1 MDISNKG
8 WISMAEY
15 MKMFVSFFKIGLFT
29 FGGGYAMLPMF
40 RKELI
45 EKHKYITE
53 DELMDYY
60 SIGQCTPGIIAV
72 NVATFTGYKVLKT
85 LGAIVATGALI
96 LPSLFIILAIAGVLD
111 EFSDNELVKHAFSG
125 IRIGVVVL
133 LMREIIEIAKKNIKT
148 KYQLF
153 IFLFAGV
160 LILLFNFSAIMVVL
174 SAGVIGVLRFLRN
187 KK

>member
-1 MDISNKG
+1 
-8 WISMAEY
+8 MAEY
-15 MKMFVSFFKIGLFT
+15 IKMFVSFFKIGLFT

-45 EKHKYITE
+45 EKHNYITE

-85 LGAIVATGALI
+85 LGAIVATVALI
-96 LPSLFIILAIAGVLD
+96 LPSLFIILAIAGVLE

-133 LMREIIEIAKKNIKT
+133 LLKEVIEIAKKNIKT
-148 KYQLF
+148 KYQVLV
-153 IFLFAGV
+153 FLFAGG
-160 LILLFNFSAIMVVL
+160 LILWFKFSAIMVVL
-174 SAGVIGVLRFLRN
+174 SASMIGVLKFIRN
-187 KK
+187 IK